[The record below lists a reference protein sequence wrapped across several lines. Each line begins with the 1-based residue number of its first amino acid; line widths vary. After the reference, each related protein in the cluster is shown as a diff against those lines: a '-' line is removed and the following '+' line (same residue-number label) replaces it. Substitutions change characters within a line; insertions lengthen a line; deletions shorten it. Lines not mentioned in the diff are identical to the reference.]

1 MGKLTIVI
9 KLGTSSICDEKTF
22 IPKLSNLSLLVETIA
37 QLREEGHRVVLVS
50 SGAVGMGLRRLKL
63 AKRPKHLSQVQAAAA
78 VGQGRLIALYDSL
91 FAQFH
96 LPIAQILLSRDNLC
110 DRSPYLNACNTLR
123 ELLAFNT
130 IPIINENDSVS
141 SSEIRFGD
149 NDSLSAIVA
158 GMVHADYLFLLTDV
172 DSLYTDNPRNN
183 PNAARIKVVK
193 DITVLKEQV
202 KVSSPGSSV
211 GTGGMVTKLIAAE
224 LSISAG
230 CNMIITIGSKPN
242 LIGTIIREIQ
252 ENDNNQE
259 FEPSYGTLFLAREKP
274 MDDRQWWI
282 LHSLATAGKLIV
294 DEGASIAISRKS
306 KSSLFAAGIKQVI
319 GNFNALQCVKIVK
332 IAKRVTPD
340 GREEEY
346 EQEIGRGLVNYSSLE
361 IQRILG
367 SHSKDIAEIL
377 GYRETEYVISR
388 DNMAIIAQ

>member
-1 MGKLTIVI
+1 MTNFITIDDFPNLQMGKLTIVI

-63 AKRPKHLSQVQAAAA
+63 SKRPKHLSQIQ
-78 VGQGRLIALYDSL
+78 
-91 FAQFH
+91 
-96 LPIAQILLSRDNLC
+96 
-110 DRSPYLNACNTLR
+110 RSPYLNACNTLR
-123 ELLAFNT
+123 ELLAYNT

-149 NDSLSAIVA
+149 NDSLSAVVA

-183 PNAARIKVVK
+183 PDAARIKVVK
-193 DITVLKEQV
+193 DISVLKEQV
-202 KVSSPGSSV
+202 NVSSPGSSV
-211 GTGGMVTKLIAAE
+211 GTGGMITKLIAAE

-252 ENDNNQE
+252 ENENKQDY
-259 FEPSYGTLFLAREKP
+259 EPSHGTLFLAREKP

-282 LHSLATAGKLIV
+282 LHSLATAGKLVV
-294 DEGASIAISRKS
+294 DEGCSIAITRKS
-306 KSSLFAAGIKQVI
+306 RGSLFAAGIKQVV
-319 GNFNALQCVKIVK
+319 GSFNALQCVKIVK
-332 IAKRVTPD
+332 TEKRITSD
-340 GREEEY
+340 GKEEEY
-346 EQEIGRGLVNYSSLE
+346 EREIGRGLANYSSLE
-361 IQRILG
+361 IQRIMG